1 MRNVREPPS
10 PGRRA
15 LVVVRSRPGLRDVT
29 GSIFDPRVCWP
40 EIRVSRSGFSALQLA
55 SARRLSRS
63 TYRRASSGVDA
74 ATRKP
79 SAPPN
84 TVRMRRR
91 SRARPPIG
99 GGAGGTICGLAAAP
113 AAATSPPALATAGA
127 NSSFALATAVAT
139 RSATAAAAR
148 AASPWRAPAGGEPP
162 PPRRQPLLPYGASSS
177 VSSSLS
183 SSDLCASPGVDSSS
197 LSSSCR
203 CACCRLYRSSRLGG
217 HDITEPLPSSGP
229 AAVDQR
235 PRRRSSSSAM
245 PPPTAVAAGGSNRTR
260 RPPLCALAPSSAA
273 VTRAGADRHGRQLAS
288 TPACCAN
295 TGIFAQMARPSSDLG
310 KSYGWNR
317 HDSPM

>member
-99 GGAGGTICGLAAAP
+99 GGAGGAICGFVEISTHPEHGHACERARRASRRRASWGFFYWPRRFLFYNHARSERPCPFLSRKAAFYLNGGLCYSYKIKNIKTPSIQSTLCLYHPLRLLGPGELQVVLCVKLAHPGSGRSVAG
-113 AAATSPPALATAGA
+113 AATE
-127 NSSFALATAVAT
+127 
-139 RSATAAAAR
+139 R
-148 AASPWRAPAGGEPP
+148 AIEPP
-162 PPRRQPLLPYGASSS
+162 
-177 VSSSLS
+177 
-183 SSDLCASPGVDSSS
+183 C
-197 LSSSCR
+197 
-203 CACCRLYRSSRLGG
+203 
-217 HDITEPLPSSGP
+217 
-229 AAVDQR
+229 
-235 PRRRSSSSAM
+235 
-245 PPPTAVAAGGSNRTR
+245 
-260 RPPLCALAPSSAA
+260 
-273 VTRAGADRHGRQLAS
+273 
-288 TPACCAN
+288 
-295 TGIFAQMARPSSDLG
+295 
-310 KSYGWNR
+310 
-317 HDSPM
+317 